1 MLKLTQQEAAPERS
15 LVSATAVFAVTSHRR
30 RRCLQPDVKPLPSE
44 VLASSVTFKERLS
57 RCILAFCAT

>member
-15 LVSATAVFAVTSHRR
+15 LVSATAVFAVTSRR
-30 RRCLQPDVKPLPSE
+30 RRCLQPDVEPLPSE
-44 VLASSVTFKERLS
+44 ALASSVTFKERLS